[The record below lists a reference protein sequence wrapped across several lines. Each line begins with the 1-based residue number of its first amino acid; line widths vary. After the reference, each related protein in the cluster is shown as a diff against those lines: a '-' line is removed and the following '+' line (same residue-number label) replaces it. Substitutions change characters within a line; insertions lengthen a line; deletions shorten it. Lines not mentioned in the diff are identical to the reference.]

1 MEESKEESKKP
12 RAFWRPIV
20 RCWDKGFYFSMWAA
34 FTLVGG
40 LLGILFNLVQRWI
53 FGPYSFQEALYIDSV
68 SGSFY
73 IFSIVLISSVL
84 APPFLKFAEDGE
96 IEFRK
101 LKMGFVVFS
110 IFIMLFGSV
119 FYSVYTSRFD
129 IPIPDSKLHVDWWQ
143 LSFFIISLFIAVY
156 SFGIKLIDDNPDENN
171 DIREKT
177 VKKNMKENAAKA
189 EELTKTEDF
198 DL

>member
-1 MEESKEESKKP
+1 MNLSQ
-12 RAFWRPIV
+12 RTI
-20 RCWDKGFYFSMWAA
+20 FSP
-34 FTLVGG
+34 
-40 LLGILFNLVQRWI
+40 NI
-53 FGPYSFQEALYIDSV
+53 FEEALYINIV
-68 SGSFY
+68 NNSFY

-101 LKMGFVVFS
+101 LKLGFVIFS

-119 FYSVYTSRFD
+119 FYSVYTSKFE
-129 IPIPDSKLHVDWWQ
+129 IPIPDSRLHVDWWQ
-143 LSFFIISLFIAVY
+143 LSFFILSLLIAVY

-171 DIREKT
+171 DIREKS
-177 VKKNMKENAAKA
+177 VKKKVKENVIKA
-189 EELTKTEDF
+189 EELTKTGDV